1 MFETLNYGNCQFFIV
16 LRKGFMSKL
25 DLHAILRYIYTIID
39 SFNTYIL
46 RVMGL
51 KVQYDYINSAVAADY
66 KYIDHVRAFFLCIL
80 GIQKIKHE
88 KQQQKS

>member
-1 MFETLNYGNCQFFIV
+1 MFETLNYANCQFFIV
-16 LRKGFMSKL
+16 LRKGFLSKL

-51 KVQYDYINSAVAADY
+51 KVQYDYINSAVDADY
-66 KYIDHVRAFFLCIL
+66 KYI
-80 GIQKIKHE
+80 
-88 KQQQKS
+88 